1 MPSSAIEELILS
13 EQLPI
18 EFKETVERWYTPLL
32 ENIIASKGSGT
43 LVVGIQGLQ
52 GSGKSTLA
60 KFLVFLAKQQFGLN
74 AVDISLDD
82 FYLTKRERTE
92 LSEATHPLLVTR
104 GVPGTHDV
112 TLAIDTISKLKATT
126 KTSEVHLPRFDKA
139 IDDRSPEHDWKQS
152 KGHVDLVIFEGWCV
166 GCRPQS
172 AAELNHPINHLE
184 ASEDSNG
191 IWRNYVND
199 QLAGGYQKLFKLLD
213 KLVVLQAP
221 SFDTVIEWRSLQEQK
236 LAQSLSPN
244 ADHDELELL
253 DHDKL
258 SRFISHYERLSKHA
272 LSTLSSQADWLLTL
286 DSDHRVT
293 SLTQPK

>member
-1 MPSSAIEELILS
+1 MPSPAIEALILR

-32 ENIIASKGSGT
+32 ENIVASKGSGT
-43 LVVGIQGLQ
+43 LVIGIQGLQ

-60 KFLVFLAKQQFGLN
+60 QFLVLLAQEQFSLN

-82 FYLTKRERTE
+82 FYLTKRERAV
-92 LSEATHPLLVTR
+92 LSQTLHPLLVTR
-104 GVPGTHDV
+104 GVPGTHDI

-126 KTSEVHLPRFDKA
+126 NDSLVHLPQFDKSV
-139 IDDRSPEHDWKQS
+139 DDRRPVCDWKQS

-166 GCRPQS
+166 GCRPQT
-172 AAELNHPINHLE
+172 AAELTDPINQLE
-184 ASEDSNG
+184 AREDSKA

-199 QLAGGYQKLFKLLD
+199 QLAGDYQKLFKLLD

-236 LAQSLSPN
+236 LAQSLSRN
-244 ADHDELELL
+244 ADFNELELL
-253 DHDKL
+253 DHGKL
-258 SRFISHYERLSKHA
+258 ERFISHYERLSRHA
-272 LSTLSSQADWLLTL
+272 LSTLPSEADWLLTL
-286 DSDHRVT
+286 DCSHRIT
-293 SLTQPK
+293 GLTQRK

>member
-1 MPSSAIEELILS
+1 M
-13 EQLPI
+13 
-18 EFKETVERWYTPLL
+18 
-32 ENIIASKGSGT
+32 
-43 LVVGIQGLQ
+43 
-52 GSGKSTLA
+52 
-60 KFLVFLAKQQFGLN
+60 N

-112 TLAIDTISKLKATT
+112 TLAIDTISKLKTT
-126 KTSEVHLPRFDKA
+126 TCDSLVHLPQFDKA
-139 IDDRSPEHDWKQS
+139 IDDRRPVCDWKQS

-199 QLAGGYQKLFKLLD
+199 QLAGDYQKLFKLLD

-286 DSDHRVT
+286 DSDHRIT